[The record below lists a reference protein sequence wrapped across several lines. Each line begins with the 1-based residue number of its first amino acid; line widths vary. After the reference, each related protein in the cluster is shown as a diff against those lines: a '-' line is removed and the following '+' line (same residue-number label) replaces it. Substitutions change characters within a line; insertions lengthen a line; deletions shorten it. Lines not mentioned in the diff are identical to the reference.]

1 MSAPYVSVYSVRKD
15 LEMESRYKQLN
26 ILNLSEVEQELDT
39 LLEIVNLDTID
50 DQTFEYLTSL
60 TKLAKA
66 LGSTRS
72 W

>member
-1 MSAPYVSVYSVRKD
+1 
-15 LEMESRYKQLN
+15 MESRYKQLN
-26 ILNLSEVEQELDT
+26 ILSLSEVEQELDT